1 MKIRRWFTVSLVIL
15 LVFIVNGCGKSGN
28 TSGHSTYNGG
38 DTVPQPIEVHL
49 QVNPIEAKAG
59 ETVKFEAKVTHQGD
73 HVDDAKEVMFEF
85 WKDGDAE
92 DKHQKVTVDSSG
104 DGMYVLEQAFEQA
117 GTYHVI
123 SHVTAKD
130 QHSMPSTEFTV
141 K

>member
-1 MKIRRWFTVSLVIL
+1 M
-15 LVFIVNGCGKSGN
+15 
-28 TSGHSTYNGG
+28 
-38 DTVPQPIEVHL
+38 
-49 QVNPIEAKAG
+49 
-59 ETVKFEAKVTHQGD
+59 KFEAKVTHQGNN
-73 HVDDAKEVMFEF
+73 VDDAKEVMFEY

-104 DGMYVLEQAFEQA
+104 DGMYELEQAFDEA